1 MNLPFVVV
9 EKESYICFSS
19 FEKKTIGKTE
29 STRKWANAITD
40 DGSMWVWIPR
50 YAYRITSGYN
60 SSTTGIIE
68 IEFMKGTTNDY
79 ASTQGAEAS
88 TTGTVYGIYDM
99 SGGSYEYV
107 AAYVNNTYTQL
118 GGSRYSTTYGKALID
133 GASYTKN
140 VYSVGN
146 SDSNTNNY
154 TANSNKY
161 GDANSGRSFR
171 PALIAN

>member
-1 MNLPFVVV
+1 
-9 EKESYICFSS
+9 
-19 FEKKTIGKTE
+19 
-29 STRKWANAITD
+29 
-40 DGSMWVWIPR
+40 
-50 YAYRITSGYN
+50 
-60 SSTTGIIE
+60 
-68 IEFMKGTTNDY
+68 
-79 ASTQGAEAS
+79 
-88 TTGTVYGIYDM
+88 M

>member
-1 MNLPFVVV
+1 MTAVKWNG
-9 EKESYICFSS
+9 SS
-19 FEKKTIGKTE
+19 WVKTAGGDEDWYDYGKTE

-40 DGSMWVWIPR
+40 DGSMWIWIPR

-60 SSTTGIIE
+60 SSTTGTIE

-79 ASTQGAEAS
+79 ASTQGVEAS

>member
-60 SSTTGIIE
+60 SSTTGTIE
-68 IEFMKGTTNDY
+68 IEFMKGTTNET
-79 ASTQGAEAS
+79 STGRTTFDNVSGEGNWNIHPAFEYDTTVPGIWVAKFEAS
-88 TTGTVYGIYDM
+88 RSDATAES
-99 SGGSYEYV
+99 SGS
-107 AAYVNNTYTQL
+107 
-118 GGSRYSTTYGKALID
+118 STTIKIQ
-133 GASYTKN
+133 
-140 VYSVGN
+140 
-146 SDSNTNNY
+146 
-154 TANSNKY
+154 
-161 GDANSGRSFR
+161 
-171 PALIAN
+171 P